1 MKHILLSIFLVAI
14 LATLFLMSSCKLKAA
29 APIVT
34 VTCWDGSEAEGL
46 SSCPDKVTCW
56 DGSFVTNAASCKP
69 EPIKCWDGSMAE
81 TQAACPL
88 TPAPRPAPILAPA
101 PRPAPIPAPVER
113 FMCWDG
119 SVVEVLSLC
128 PVAPAPPP
136 APVGIVMPPPPPPPV
151 ADPTLHILKPKGP
164 FTWTLDSQNSLPYF
178 NPPPTTVK
186 EDIDNN
192 YFTVTDG
199 GRSRKPNLREVFEKI
214 TSVLSSH
221 VSLDYG
227 YRVFKYEKG
236 FAILT
241 DPERIHNDGAIKL
254 DGDGERADLLQQ
266 NATNFR
272 EYIEAFLRP
281 PENRIRYIAF
291 IVTSNRHIEATSASG
306 TQEMLDITY
315 QSGGTRRSLP
325 LDLLTQYEFDNS
337 YRVQV
342 RVYEFPMMPQVQ
354 AVETGENVMA
364 AGLIQETQSLELSTY
379 DPSKFTPLKFRHHTS
394 GSFALNEIFKPQ

>member
-1 MKHILLSIFLVAI
+1 MKNSFVAI
-14 LATLFLMSSCKLKAA
+14 LIFAILAA
-29 APIVT
+29 ACSQAGDAVEKIAAAEKGGAGKT
-34 VTCWDGSEAEGL
+34 SSIENSEVIQP
-46 SSCPDKVTCW
+46 S
-56 DGSFVTNAASCKP
+56 
-69 EPIKCWDGSMAE
+69 
-81 TQAACPL
+81 
-88 TPAPRPAPILAPA
+88 
-101 PRPAPIPAPVER
+101 PAPVER
-113 FMCWDG
+113 FMCADG

-128 PVAPAPPP
+128 PVAPAP
-136 APVGIVMPPPPPPPV
+136 APPPV
-151 ADPTLHILKPKGP
+151 AIVMPAPPPQPVAVIAPPMQIMKPIGP
-164 FTWTLDSQNSLPYF
+164 FSWALEIEQVSNNTLPYF
-178 NPPPTTVK
+178 TPPPTSVV
-186 EDIDNN
+186 EDIDND
-192 YFTVTDG
+192 YFTITEE
-199 GRSRKPNLREVFEKI
+199 GRSRNSNLREVFEKI

-221 VSLDYG
+221 ESLDYG

-291 IVTSNRHIEATSASG
+291 IVTSNRHIEASASG

-342 RVYEFPMMPQVQ
+342 RVYEFPTMPQVQ